1 MDPRTTSMD
10 FANAEISLAFGATY
24 KPHATNA
31 VNRNPRN
38 TRPPVLFAVVPELRS
53 SKESIW

>member
-1 MDPRTTSMD
+1 MD

-38 TRPPVLFAVVPELRS
+38 TRPPVVFAVVPELRS

>member
-1 MDPRTTSMD
+1 MD

-31 VNRNPRN
+31 VNRNPRK
-38 TRPPVLFAVVPELRS
+38 TSPPVVFAVVPELRFSRGS